1 MSSGRR
7 GRPERPIDTT
17 VPALAELA
25 RELRELRRGAGFSLD
40 QLARR
45 IHSSK
50 AALSM
55 ATTGRNLPSRTL
67 VVAWVLA
74 CDPRRSADVVG
85 KRYDKVAE
93 AYWAAILPVP
103 VAAPAPAPVHL
114 PAVVDAAPVV
124 PAEPHFGSKAADLF
138 EQAAWASLE
147 PDRRTWGIAAH
158 PAPLPLRFTPAPVDF
173 TDAGPNPPDLTGRY
187 AEIADVYALVPSGRL
202 VVLGERGSGKTQ
214 LARHLGTQLLTADDP
229 VLCVLI
235 SLTGC
240 DALHELP
247 AFLDW
252 LAGRLPGDSPHEIA
266 AMLGRGRL
274 VPVLDDFD
282 RLGRRE
288 RARLLL
294 TLDQLPDSARFV
306 LVGGWSEYATAVED
320 TDTVPAGCAA
330 VRIQPVGVDDLD
342 GWIQR
347 GSRRAEAKRKDWDD
361 VLDALR
367 GDPRAPARKVL
378 ADPLLAGAARVLFT
392 DGRGDPAELV
402 APDADAEL
410 LEKRL
415 LDHLLGT
422 FAPRRLLHPEAV
434 EERRLERLLRLMGH
448 AVRERGGPVRDLRV
462 LYVGVRHTRRWA
474 AIHTFV
480 LAVLCFAVPAEVSAG
495 ADRYTSSGATD
506 VTFGVT
512 GLLFLCPYLY
522 AYLRH
527 DRDDRLDPNADAVR
541 LAVRMLVLPAPTVVA
556 GFVLTATAGLAPGL
570 VLTVLFVLCQ
580 VLSTRLSRPPYRPSG
595 LDGLLSVA
603 TLLLMLVAAL
613 LIGSPVGFLIVV
625 HLLALSTLSG
635 SWALSRMVFR
645 HRHDA
650 IAPHHL
656 HRTLHLAVHRGVLT
670 HTPQGF
676 VFTHH
681 AVARWYADAKPPDVR
696 ERSAA

>member
-1 MSSGRR
+1 MPPGRR

-25 RELRELRRGAGFSLD
+25 RELRELRLGAGFSLD
-40 QLARR
+40 QLARLV
-45 IHSSK
+45 HSSK
-50 AALSM
+50 AALSL
-55 ATTGRNLPSRTL
+55 ATTGRKLPSRAL

-74 CDPRRSADVVG
+74 CEPGRSADVVG
-85 KRYDKVAE
+85 ARYDKVAE
-93 AYWAAILPVP
+93 AYRAATLPVP
-103 VAAPAPAPVHL
+103 VAAPVPVHL
-114 PAVVDAAPVV
+114 PVAVDAAPVA
-124 PAEPHFGSKAADLF
+124 PAEPRPGSKAADLF

-147 PDRRTWGIAAH
+147 PDRRAWGIAAH

-173 TDAGPNPPDLTGRY
+173 TDAGPNPPDLSGRY
-187 AEIADVYALVPSGRL
+187 ADIADAYALVPSGRL
-202 VVLGERGSGKTQ
+202 VILGERGSGKTQ

-229 VLCVLI
+229 ALCVLI

-266 AMLGRGRL
+266 AVLGRGRL
-274 VPVLDDFD
+274 VPLLDDFD

-342 GWIQR
+342 SWIQR

-367 GDPRAPARKVL
+367 ADPRAPARKVL

-402 APDADAEL
+402 APDADAKS

-415 LDHLLGT
+415 LNHLLGT

-434 EERRLERLLRLMGH
+434 EERRLERLLRLMGR

-462 LYVGVRHTRRWA
+462 LYAGVRHTRLWA
-474 AIHTFV
+474 AVHVLV
-480 LAVLCFAVPAEVSAG
+480 LAVFSFVLQAERSSRDDVYADSATTDLTVVS
-495 ADRYTSSGATD
+495 TT
-506 VTFGVT
+506 VM
-512 GLLFLCPYLY
+512 LLCPYLY
-522 AYLRH
+522 FYLRH
-527 DRDDRLDPNADAVR
+527 SRRDETGERLDPVRSMVQAV
-541 LAVRMLVLPAPTVVA
+541 LFPAPAVITGVMVSLGNGLSMGLLLA
-556 GFVLTATAGLAPGL
+556 FLLLLITA
-570 VLTVLFVLCQ
+570 
-580 VLSTRLSRPPYRPSG
+580 LSAVGSRPPYRLPG
-595 LDGLLSVA
+595 LDGLFGPILFPLPVMGL
-603 TLLLMLVAAL
+603 TGGFLVAAQL
-613 LIGSPVGFLIVV
+613 LL
-625 HLLALSTLSG
+625 LSTLSG
-635 SWALSRMVFR
+635 SWLLSSLGF
-645 HRHDA
+645 HRHDSVS
-650 IAPHHL
+650 PL
-656 HRTLHLAVHRGVLT
+656 QLPRTLHFAVHRGVLVP
-670 HTPQGF
+670 TPDGF

-681 AVARWYADAKPPDVR
+681 AVARWYADAKSPDVR
-696 ERSAA
+696 ERSDA